1 MDALSAIVLTALGAT
16 LGSFGN
22 VLVAR
27 LPRGVSLGGRSAC
40 DGCGATLK
48 VKDLVPVLSAVCGGA
63 KARCCGKRYAWT
75 YTLWEALTALLFLAA
90 WAVTPAF
97 PEALTLGVCFW
108 LLTAI
113 GRIDAHT
120 QLIPDV
126 LSGAL
131 IVCGGLLSIL
141 YGEVPLMAVAFCLAV
156 FGGQWVVS
164 RGKWIG
170 SGDVLLSVG
179 IALMLRHPEEA
190 VLMVLVAYV
199 LGAGVAAVL
208 LLQQRTTMQN
218 AIAFGPFLC
227 ISAVAVSLLGQRV
240 LSWAL

>member
-22 VLVAR
+22 VLTTR

-40 DGCGATLK
+40 DGCGATLRAA
-48 VKDLVPVLSAVCGGA
+48 DLVPVLSAVCGGA
-63 KARCCGKRYAWT
+63 RARCCGKRYAWA

-90 WAVTPAF
+90 WATTPAF
-97 PEALTLGVCFW
+97 PEALTLGMCFW
-108 LLTAI
+108 LLIAI
-113 GRIDAHT
+113 GRIDART

-131 IVCGGLLSIL
+131 IACAGFLSVL
-141 YGEVPLMAVAFCLAV
+141 YGEVPLLAVLVCLAV

-164 RGKWIG
+164 RGRWIG

-190 VLMVLVAYV
+190 VLMTLVAYI
-199 LGAGVAAVL
+199 LGAGVASVL
-208 LLQQRTTMQN
+208 LLQKRTTMQN

-227 ISAVAVSLLGQRV
+227 IAAIIVSLLGRHI
-240 LSWAL
+240 LAWAL